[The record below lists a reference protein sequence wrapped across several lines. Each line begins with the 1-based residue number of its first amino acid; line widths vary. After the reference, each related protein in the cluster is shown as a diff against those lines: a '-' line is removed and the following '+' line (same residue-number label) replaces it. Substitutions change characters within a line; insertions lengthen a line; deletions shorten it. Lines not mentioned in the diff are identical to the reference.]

1 MTSQESTE
9 PFDIK
14 KLPRIEISK
23 PMDSMMRFAFGF
35 FLLIMP
41 AIILIKALS
50 KEDLSSLQALIVA
63 LSYYSILAFCLLC
76 IKRNY
81 VLDGQ
86 RQLLMRQTAVLGHV
100 STSVICTF
108 KEIGCIAIESL
119 ERQSKSG
126 PTGQFWYESRIIL
139 KNRKVIKL
147 HRTFEDSYDEIQ
159 DAQQYAD
166 YIGCKL
172 FGPKPGLEMKILGD
186 AHGNISI
193 EFVR

>member
-1 MTSQESTE
+1 MTSQENTE
-9 PFDIK
+9 LFDIK
-14 KLPRIEISK
+14 KLPRIEICK
-23 PMDSMMRFAFGF
+23 PMDSMMRFAVG
-35 FLLIMP
+35 FLLVLMP
-41 AIILIKALS
+41 AVILIKALS
-50 KEDLSSLQALIVA
+50 KGDLSSLHVLIVA
-63 LSYYSILAFCLLC
+63 LGYYSILTFCLLC

-81 VLDGQ
+81 ILDGQ
-86 RQLLMRQTAVLGHV
+86 RQLLMRQTAVLGQA
-100 STSVICTF
+100 STSVICSF

-139 KNRKVIKL
+139 KNKKVIKL

-172 FGPKPGLEMKILGD
+172 YGPKPGLEMKILGD
-186 AHGNISI
+186 AHGNISV